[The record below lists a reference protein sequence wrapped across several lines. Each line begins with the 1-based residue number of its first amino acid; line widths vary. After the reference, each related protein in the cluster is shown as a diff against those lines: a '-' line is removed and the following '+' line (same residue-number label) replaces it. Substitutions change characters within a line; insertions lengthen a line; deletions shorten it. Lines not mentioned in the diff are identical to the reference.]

1 MSWDVHVSEQ
11 AENDLRAIFSYIAF
25 ELTSVKN
32 ASDQLD
38 RLEAGISALDQF
50 PFRYRRFEVAPWD
63 QRGTRYFSIDNYC
76 VFYIPME
83 EEGIVEIVRVLYAG
97 RDLDRAMTEEA
108 SANPEA

>member
-1 MSWDVHVSEQ
+1 MSWEVHVSEQ

-38 RLEAGISALDQF
+38 RLEAGISALDRF
-50 PFRYRRFEVAPWD
+50 PFRYHRYEIAPWD
-63 QRGTRYFSIDNYC
+63 RRGTRYFSIDNFC

-83 EEGIVEIVRVLYAG
+83 EKGTVEIVRVLYAG
-97 RDLDRAMTEEA
+97 RDMDRVMAEEA